1 MNTFFTCM
9 PKQVQPVEKEVVKT
23 DENLDSDFKIEQL
36 FGSKTRVALLG
47 LFLENPERAFYVR
60 ELTRRIDAQLNSV
73 RRELSNLI
81 GMKIIL
87 EVEGKILAQEKDDT
101 ETDDEKTSK
110 KKKTAKKKFYQAN
123 TSFIFFDELRS
134 IMKKSSVL
142 LHKSVVR
149 ELANKGDIDL
159 LFMTGKFV
167 DDDSIP
173 SDLLIVGNVAQQ
185 TLEKTIGDFEKRIGW
200 EINYTY
206 MPSEEFLYRR
216 EVKDRFLSSLMSTEK
231 IVLIDKVRTEV

>member
-1 MNTFFTCM
+1 M
-9 PKQVQPVEKEVVKT
+9 PKQVKPVEEEIVKNAEEAE
-23 DENLDSDFKIEQL
+23 DLESDFKIEQL

-47 LFLENPERAFYVR
+47 LFLENPDRAFYVR

-87 EVEGKILAQEKDDT
+87 EVEGKILAQEKDGDET
-101 ETDDEKTSK
+101 EGEKPSK
-110 KKKTAKKKFYQAN
+110 KKRTAKKKFYQAN

-149 ELANKGDIDL
+149 ELAKKGDIDL

-173 SDLLIVGNVAQQ
+173 SDLLIVGNVAPG
-185 TLEKTIGDFEKRIGW
+185 TLEKTIEDFEKRIGW

-206 MPSEEFLYRR
+206 MPRDEFVYRR